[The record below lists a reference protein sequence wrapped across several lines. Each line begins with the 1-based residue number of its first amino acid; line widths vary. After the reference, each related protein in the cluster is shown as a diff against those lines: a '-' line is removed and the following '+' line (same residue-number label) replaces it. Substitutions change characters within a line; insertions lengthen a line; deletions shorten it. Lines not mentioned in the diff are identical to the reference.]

1 MDCVKMTALRKLI
14 LVTSLQMYLEH
25 NMKFNLVYLLPVQLD
40 QTKLLK
46 KDHLQCY
53 NYNKFYLLMKPSK
66 N

>member
-25 NMKFNLVYLLPVQLD
+25 NMKFNLVYLLLVQLD

-46 KDHLQCY
+46 KDHLQFY